1 MNHWLA
7 YQLSRDNGF
16 EAKQLSMFT
25 MMLMLMML
33 MMRQERLPTFF
44 GQRQQWSHCGT
55 TLLGPMKTL
64 MVSLWDPSFGPDEN
78 VDGLIVGPLFWAR

>member
-25 MMLMLMML
+25 MMMM
-33 MMRQERLPTFF
+33 MMVGFYAAVSLWDLAF
-44 GQRQQWSHCGT
+44 GPDRPLSWAS
-55 TLLGPMKTL
+55 LLGPMTEL
-64 MVSLWDPSFGPDEN
+64 MIFFHWQ
-78 VDGLIVGPLFWAR
+78 

>member
-33 MMRQERLPTFF
+33 MMMRKEQLPTFF
-44 GQRQQWSHCGT
+44 LVRDSDGHINCELQACRPRGFLRCRLPQAMNR
-55 TLLGPMKTL
+55 LPM
-64 MVSLWDPSFGPDEN
+64 
-78 VDGLIVGPLFWAR
+78 

>member
-25 MMLMLMML
+25 MMMM
-33 MMRQERLPTFF
+33 MVGFYAA
-44 GQRQQWSHCGT
+44 
-55 TLLGPMKTL
+55 
-64 MVSLWDPSFGPDEN
+64 VSLWDLAFGPDEK
-78 VDGLIVGPLFWAR
+78 VDGLIVGPLSWAR